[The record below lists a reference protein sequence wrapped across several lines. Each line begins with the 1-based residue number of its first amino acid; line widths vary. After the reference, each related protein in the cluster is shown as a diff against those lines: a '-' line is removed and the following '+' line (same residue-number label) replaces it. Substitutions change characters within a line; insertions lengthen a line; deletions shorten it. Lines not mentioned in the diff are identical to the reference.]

1 MAPISVP
8 TVNNP
13 SVRADRAPNQYQDAS
28 GATPDAFGAPL
39 GRAMQGVG
47 AAIVQG
53 GDVFADE
60 VRRQKQIDDTR
71 NVLDAKTQLDDRL
84 REFNYG
90 KDGQGGE
97 LSRQGVDA
105 IGGTTRSADFYKKTI
120 ADLSGKITDPQARV
134 AFDKVAASQR
144 DSLLDATARREAE
157 ARIQATTSVA
167 KAALESSKELAV
179 SSANDDKIAAAQ
191 LNIGIGALRANPTGQ
206 PAEVVEQAVK
216 AYRSDL
222 QTGRILRVAVDSPS
236 QAAEMFG
243 RLKGDIAGSD
253 IVKIEKT
260 LQPLKDR
267 AEGVQIASEITG
279 LPGPRVQRL
288 YRAATTGAPIS
299 PVVGGTDVARLA
311 AAVAGTEVQN
321 GDPMAVS
328 RTGAAGV
335 MQVQPETARDIS
347 RRLGDGLITK
357 ETSTAEI
364 TKILQDRATGARYGT
379 TYLHDQL
386 QAFGGDIPAALV
398 AYNAGP
404 AVAEKW
410 LRERKSPGDLSGLPA
425 ETQAYVPKAMSR
437 YADLEGGGPGAGGGQ
452 PNVFNTVRMGRL
464 PPAGQKMTADNWSL
478 KFYKPDDMLA
488 PTAGGRQV
496 DARAAMMADELGR
509 QFYEATGVRVSI
521 NDVNDSPGTSGKRRG
536 ASDPA
541 DNPHVGN
548 SRHLHGD
555 AFDFQIQKL
564 SPEQKRQFLTIARN
578 VGFSGVGFY
587 EDKSGHLHLDT
598 GKARSWGSL
607 PSWAGASLPALGA
620 SSAAVAPSINGL
632 PTPAGWATAAGGGDG
647 AARRAVAPGGPVTPS
662 FLPPALSP
670 EGRDLIGTPAPVA
683 AMAPGQPATPEPL
696 NLPPAVRN
704 AISLS
709 DDIDADAIRNAIQTD
724 ARLIERPAAMAAAK
738 AQAERV
744 IRSSE
749 AQKKEALKTLRAA
762 SIQHVQRG
770 GATED
775 LDPDLYASL
784 IEKDPKFVT
793 DTLPAMEDRIR
804 KRKDRTDPGEYY
816 RLLNMGEDFADYDLS
831 SSAHKL
837 SQSDFEK
844 LADRQ
849 AAARKES
856 GQQAMRWNGIVERKT
871 MADMGLKSV
880 GIFPEKDDATANAR
894 AGVFYQQLDAR
905 VQQFQEVNKRAMKPA
920 EMQET
925 IAHLLTPVNSG
936 DYIGKTKYLFEQ
948 GTREENEARRR
959 NEIPLVGVGGQTFTA
974 ATTLEQI
981 PAPALQTIVDN
992 HVAARGEPPNP
1003 AQSMQIFNDAL
1014 ALETGRNPPVPQ
1026 TARTEIIQGLRR
1038 RYGAGIQTDAS
1049 RSAELEQKIQEVYN
1063 RTLRM
1068 LTTRQERAAPPPAVE
1083 IPF

>member
-60 VRRQKQIDDTR
+60 ARQQKQIDDTR
-71 NVLDAKTQLDDRL
+71 NVLEAKTRLDDSM

-97 LSRQGVDA
+97 LSRQGLDA
-105 IGGTTRSADFYKKTI
+105 VGGTTRSADFYKKTV
-120 ADLSGKITDPQARV
+120 ADLSGKITDPQARI

-157 ARIQATTSVA
+157 ARVQATTSVA

-179 SSANDDKIAAAQ
+179 SSANDDNIAAAQ
-191 LNIGIGALRANPTGQ
+191 LNIGIGAIRANPTGQ
-206 PAEVVEQAVK
+206 PPEVVEQAVK
-216 AYRSDL
+216 TYRSDL

-243 RLKGDIAGSD
+243 RLKGDISGSD

-267 AEGVQIASEITG
+267 AEGVQIAAEITG

-288 YRAATTGAPIS
+288 GVAAMAPIA
-299 PVVGGTDVARLA
+299 PVVGGVDVARLA
-311 AAVAGTEVQN
+311 GSVAPVESSGNPRAES
-321 GDPMAVS
+321 PK
-328 RTGAAGV
+328 GASGV
-335 MQVQPETARDIS
+335 LQVMPGTARDIS
-347 RRLGDGLITK
+347 RRLGDGLISADTSDAQVK
-357 ETSTAEI
+357 ELLKRPEI
-364 TKILQDRATGARYGT
+364 GARYGV

-425 ETQAYVPKAMSR
+425 ETQAYVPKVMSR
-437 YADLEGGGPGAGGGQ
+437 YADLEGGGPGAGGDQ
-452 PNVFNTVRMGRL
+452 PNVFNQVRMGKL
-464 PPAGQKMTADNWSL
+464 PPPGQKMTADNWSL

-488 PTAGGRQV
+488 PTPGGRQV

-607 PSWAGASLPALGA
+607 PSWAGASIPALGA

-670 EGRDLIGTPAPVA
+670 EGRDLIGTPVPVA

-724 ARLIERPAAMAAAK
+724 PRLIERPAAMAAAK

-849 AAARKES
+849 AAARKEN

-959 NEIPLVGVGGQTFTA
+959 NEIPLIGVGGQTFTA

-1014 ALETGRNPPVPQ
+1014 ALGTGRRPEPDQV
-1026 TARTEIIQGLRR
+1026 TRTLIISMLRR
-1038 RYGAGIQTDAS
+1038 KLGASIQTDAS
-1049 RSAELEQKIQEVYN
+1049 RREELETEIKNSYEMW
-1063 RTLRM
+1063 LRDM
-1068 LTTRQERAAPPPAVE
+1068 TKPRSTP
-1083 IPF
+1083 